1 MSIPSSSLRR
11 PKCQTLK
18 KKKEQEK
25 PTELNIV
32 DLQNLKAIIDVAA
45 KRGAFSAGEMA
56 AVGTVYN
63 KLDTFLNSVVPA
75 QTENNQKPE

>member
-1 MSIPSSSLRR
+1 MTDKNES
-11 PKCQTLK
+11 T
-18 KKKEQEK
+18 EQK
-25 PTELNIV
+25 ITELNIV

-63 KLDTFLNSVVPA
+63 KLDAFLTSAVPA
-75 QTENNQKPE
+75 QPENAEQSGQG

>member
-1 MSIPSSSLRR
+1 MSDT
-11 PKCQTLK
+11 QE
-18 KKKEQEK
+18 KKEQEK
-25 PTELNIV
+25 PTELTIV